1 MVPTSITLG
10 GQSHMAAL
18 PWSTLPQAALD
29 RTVFFHMATNTPI
42 HPMEPEVLQIGPG
55 AGEMLPS
62 LLAQAIYPA
71 LKCVQPQ
78 PVVLSSAVG
87 GAVTYQGAPLPLIPP
102 SSLAPVLIGP
112 TSGVAGALAAV
123 NIQSIRDKTMT
134 DIYNI
139 YKQGT
144 PAQKAYISNLANTQA
159 EARSISQSLLNNL
172 TSIASVTDATL
183 AQIQAAVALIQMN
196 LAPVF
201 VISIPFGGDNHNDPG
216 LANEATQTTSGVGYI
231 NSMLQLL
238 QSAGLQDKV
247 SFMSL
252 NVFGRTMRGD
262 HSAGRDHNP
271 NHQVSVCIGAPF
283 KGGVIGGCTLVKNV
297 ETPEGEFG
305 AMSIDPASGKGL
317 PAGGS
322 GVQLADTL
330 LAFGKTMVA
339 AVGGCASNV
348 VPDAPKNTSAV
359 ITAAIA

>member
-1 MVPTSITLG
+1 
-10 GQSHMAAL
+10 
-18 PWSTLPQAALD
+18 
-29 RTVFFHMATNTPI
+29 
-42 HPMEPEVLQIGPG
+42 
-55 AGEMLPS
+55 
-62 LLAQAIYPA
+62 
-71 LKCVQPQ
+71 
-78 PVVLSSAVG
+78 
-87 GAVTYQGAPLPLIPP
+87 
-102 SSLAPVLIGP
+102 
-112 TSGVAGALAAV
+112 
-123 NIQSIRDKTMT
+123 MT

-144 PAQKAYISNLANTQA
+144 PAQKAYITNLANTQA
-159 EARSISQSLLNNL
+159 EARSISSTLLGKL
-172 TSIASVTDATL
+172 TSIAALSDPVQ
-183 AQIQAAVALIQMN
+183 AQIQAAVTLIQMN

-216 LANEATQTTSGVGYI
+216 LVAEATQTNTGVGYI
-231 NSMLQLL
+231 NYMLGLL
-238 QSAGLQDKV
+238 QSANLQDQV
-247 SFMSL
+247 SFVSL
-252 NVFGRTMRGD
+252 NVFGRTMAGT

-283 KGGVIGGCTLVKNV
+283 KGGVIGGCALVKNV

-305 AMSIDPASGKGL
+305 AMSIDPASGKGI

-359 ITAAIA
+359 ITGAIA